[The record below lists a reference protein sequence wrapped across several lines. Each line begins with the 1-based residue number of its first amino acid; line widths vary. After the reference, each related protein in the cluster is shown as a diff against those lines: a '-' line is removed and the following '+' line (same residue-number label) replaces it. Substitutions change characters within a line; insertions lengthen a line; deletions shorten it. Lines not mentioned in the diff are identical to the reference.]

1 MMAPSAVGH
10 YESGVIEHAGLHDP
24 VHGQLG
30 PEGGLLLLAA
40 PDRRSNAEASL
51 ISWPLLASGQG
62 ARIKQFDVA
71 CA

>member
-1 MMAPSAVGH
+1 MAPSAVGH

-24 VHGQLG
+24 VHGQLAPKDG
-30 PEGGLLLLAA
+30 LLAA
-40 PDRRSNAEASL
+40 PHRRSNAEASL